1 MNRRPHIFISS
12 TFKLNKEVR
21 LKLNDFYKQIGAE
34 PMLYEL
40 NLTPSDIPHTYRK
53 DLKEADFIILIDK
66 ENYGTP
72 TDTGKSG
79 IHEEYEIAKKS
90 NIPMHVYMSKKEM
103 NRRKRNN
110 LSKDIMDD
118 NVSYYVFEDDETL
131 LKRIMETTFE
141 IAKVIYF
148 REFNKNHSIPDDEIK
163 SMALKSDFKKAQDIV
178 KIIDY
183 MSSYGK
189 DSFHVFYS
197 TTLFI
202 DVVEKVYFQLKTK
215 KEYFIDPF
223 LQDTSS
229 RFVNL
234 GYQIIDNLAH
244 DSIMDKELK
253 EMDFPVIGRLKIFS
267 AEWVN
272 FPTNSIEDYNS
283 WFNEFFKIYQS
294 FKKLVI
300 EKRNK
305 IDFET

>member
-1 MNRRPHIFISS
+1 MNRKPHIFISS
-12 TFKLNKEVR
+12 TFKLNEEIR

-40 NLTPSDIPHTYRK
+40 NLTPSIIPLTYRN
-53 DLKEADFIILIDK
+53 DLKAADFVILIDK

-79 IHEEYEIAKKS
+79 IHEEYEIAKKN

-103 NRRKRNN
+103 ERKERNN
-110 LSKDIMDD
+110 LSKNVMDD
-118 NVSYYVFEDDETL
+118 KVSYFVFEDDETL
-131 LKRIMETTFE
+131 LTRIKETTFE
-141 IAKVIYF
+141 IAKAIYF

-178 KIIDY
+178 KIIDH
-183 MSSYGK
+183 MSGYGK
-189 DSFHVFYS
+189 DSFDVFYN

-202 DVVEKVYFQLKTK
+202 DVVEKVYYQLKTK
-215 KEYFIDPF
+215 EEYFIDRF

-229 RFVNL
+229 RVANL

-244 DSIMDKELK
+244 DSIIDKELK
-253 EMDFPVIGRLKIFS
+253 EIDFPVIGRLKIFS

-272 FPTNSIEDYNS
+272 HPMNTIEDYNF
-283 WFNEFFKIYQS
+283 WFSDFFEIYQS

-300 EKRNK
+300 EMRNK
-305 IDFET
+305 IDFES